1 MARTISRCWGV
12 NVGAARTREPRLSA
26 ASVLR
31 DGECWSYAG
40 GARDGSDLFFAHKGG
55 CVGRISPHPV
65 HARRHHVDRQGRA
78 VKTCHKH
85 VDMKSVLLTQ
95 VYCL

>member
-1 MARTISRCWGV
+1 MNAGPTQ
-12 NVGAARTREPRLSA
+12 E
-26 ASVLR
+26 VLAM
-31 DGECWSYAG
+31 GQI
-40 GARDGSDLFFAHKGG
+40 FFLHKGG

-78 VKTCHKH
+78 VNTCHKH